1 MALSGGR
8 YGLLRPLGGAT
19 TTGSVATI
27 APPSRPRS
35 RAVRRHPR
43 SLLLVLALVA
53 TACGD
58 TLRASDLDIEVGEEA
73 VEPALGEL
81 VSVVDG
87 FNRQNADFLGISGN
101 GQVWATAKGE
111 WLIENNQAEASGGY
125 ALALIEARTTSM
137 EASVTPT
144 EVTGQFWLIV
154 RAKDADNYWRFGGS
168 GEDGFYRLERIA
180 SGAVAEVAVE
190 TLVNRPAMAED
201 RISCAAFATN
211 ISCSVDGVIVARTD
225 EAFDVG
231 ATKAGI
237 GSYLGLG
244 TRVDD
249 FAVVVR
255 DEADLDEFG
264 PVEPDDVIEIDEL
277 SFPFAVDGPL
287 DTVQGVAWTVL
298 AGAFETADSAVR
310 PTTSGFNLATVDV
323 GQMGGTVE
331 WTVSDVSNEFWVVF
345 RVVDENNYYRFGPSP
360 LTGLY
365 VAEKVI
371 DGVPE
376 LLEFRF
382 ERNDVAPENGDVIR
396 LVQRDDDSI
405 FLAVNRVHVVD
416 GGDLEL
422 LDESRI
428 GIASTGTGV
437 AFDSMWYSTVTSA
450 YDILDTF
457 DREPESEF
465 GIGPPDLG
473 VSYGWAN
480 AYGTMWS
487 IDDGELYNT
496 GLHYGVQWLD
506 TSSELADVSVTVTTR
521 GELEEFLVFRAFEDG
536 SHFRFG
542 SIDGEF
548 VIEQVTNW
556 VTVEEIP
563 GVTALSS
570 PEQRDGQ
577 VLSVRQGL
585 DGVVEAFVDGEI
597 VFRFRDASSNRQ
609 GGHYGVATFGGDA
622 RFDDFTVA
630 PHYPD
635 SIVVE

>member
-8 YGLLRPLGGAT
+8 YGLLRRLNGAT

-27 APPSRPRS
+27 VPLSHPRS
-35 RAVRRHPR
+35 RGVRR
-43 SLLLVLALVA
+43 LLPALLFVVALLA

-58 TLRASDLDIEVGEEA
+58 TLRASDLDVEVGDEA
-73 VEPALGEL
+73 VEPAAGEF

-111 WLIENNQAEASGGY
+111 WLIENHQAEASGGY
-125 ALALIEARTTSM
+125 SLALIEARTTSM

-180 SGAVAEVAVE
+180 SGAVAEAAVE
-190 TLVNRPAMAED
+190 TLVNQPAMADD
-201 RISCAAFATN
+201 RLSCAAFATN
-211 ISCSVDGVIVARTD
+211 ISCSVDGVLVARTD

-237 GSYLGLG
+237 ASYLGLG
-244 TRVDD
+244 TRADD
-249 FAVVVR
+249 FAVVVG
-255 DEADLDEFG
+255 DEADLDDLG
-264 PVEPDDVIEIDEL
+264 PVEPDDVFEIEEL
-277 SFPFAVDGPL
+277 PITFAVDGPL
-287 DTVQGVAWTVL
+287 ETVEGVAWTVH
-298 AGAFETADSAVR
+298 AGGFVIEDSAVR
-310 PTTSGFNLATVDV
+310 PTDAGFNLATADV

-331 WTVSDVSNEFWVVF
+331 WVVSDVSDEFWVVY
-345 RVVDENNYYRFGPSP
+345 RVVDENNYYRLGPSP

-365 VAEKVI
+365 VAEKVV

-376 LLEFRF
+376 LLQYRF
-382 ERNDVAPENGDVIR
+382 ERNDVVPEDGDIIR

-405 FLAVNRVHVVD
+405 FLAVNGIQLVD

-428 GIASTGTGV
+428 GVASMGTGV

-450 YDILDTF
+450 YDVVDTF
-457 DREPESEF
+457 DREPESEL
-465 GIGPPDLG
+465 GIGPPDVG

-542 SIDGEF
+542 SIDGEY
-548 VIEQVTNW
+548 VIQQVTNW
-556 VTVEEIP
+556 VTVEDIP
-563 GVTALSS
+563 GVVALSS
-570 PEQRDGQ
+570 PEQHDGQ

-622 RFDDFTVA
+622 RFDDFTVS

-635 SIVVE
+635 SIDVE

>member
-8 YGLLRPLGGAT
+8 YGLLRRLNGAT

-27 APPSRPRS
+27 APLSHPRS
-35 RAVRRHPR
+35 RGVRRLLPA
-43 SLLLVLALVA
+43 LLLVVALLA

-58 TLRASDLDIEVGEEA
+58 TLRASDLDIEVGDEA
-73 VEPALGEL
+73 VEPTAGEF

-111 WLIENNQAEASGGY
+111 WLIENHQAEASGGY

-180 SGAVAEVAVE
+180 SGAVAEAAVE
-190 TLVNRPAMAED
+190 TLVNQPAMDED

-211 ISCSVDGVIVARTD
+211 ISCSVDGVLVARTD

-237 GSYLGLG
+237 ASYLGLG
-244 TRVDD
+244 TRADD
-249 FAVVVR
+249 FAVVVG
-255 DEADLDEFG
+255 DEADLDDLG
-264 PVEPDDVIEIDEL
+264 PVEPDDVFEIEEL
-277 SFPFAVDGPL
+277 PITFAVDGPL
-287 DTVQGVAWTVL
+287 ETVEGVAWTVH
-298 AGAFETADSAVR
+298 AGGFEIEDSAVR
-310 PTTSGFNLATVDV
+310 PTDAGFNLATADV

-331 WTVSDVSNEFWVVF
+331 WIVSDVSDEFWIVY
-345 RVVDENNYYRFGPSP
+345 RVVDENNYYRLGPSP

-376 LLEFRF
+376 LLQYRF
-382 ERNDVAPENGDVIR
+382 ERNDVAPEDGDVIR

-405 FLAVNRVHVVD
+405 FLAVNGVQLVD

-428 GIASTGTGV
+428 GIASMGTGA
-437 AFDSMWYSTVTSA
+437 AFESMWFSTVTST
-450 YDILDTF
+450 YDVVDTF
-457 DREPESEF
+457 DREPESEL

-542 SIDGEF
+542 SIDGEY
-548 VIEQVTNW
+548 VIQQVTNW
-556 VTVEEIP
+556 VTVEDIP
-563 GVTALSS
+563 GVDALSS
-570 PEQRDGQ
+570 PEQHDGQ

-622 RFDDFTVA
+622 RFDDFTVS